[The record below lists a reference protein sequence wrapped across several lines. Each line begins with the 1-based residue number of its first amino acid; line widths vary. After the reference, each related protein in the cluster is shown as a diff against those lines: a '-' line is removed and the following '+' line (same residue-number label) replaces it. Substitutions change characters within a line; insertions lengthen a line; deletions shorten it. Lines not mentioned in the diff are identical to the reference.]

1 MAKQLNRLGR
11 SIAGA
16 VTALLLTLSVSSALA
31 SNVFTPEC
39 DEFTDASPDVE
50 ISTRVLTIRVADHG
64 LSNSAANMKD
74 SANDPADEKVVSP
87 ALAEVVD
94 VKLSDGNET
103 SSVEEDD
110 SAPVNNLPETALK
123 LPGVSAKDQPRFRR
137 QMYRTD
143 I

>member
-16 VTALLLTLSVSSALA
+16 VVALLLTLSVSSALA
-31 SNVFTPEC
+31 SNEFKPEC
-39 DEFTDASPDVE
+39 DEFSDARPDVK
-50 ISTRVLTIRVADHG
+50 IPTRALTIRVTDHG
-64 LSNSAANMKD
+64 LSNSAADMKD
-74 SANDPADEKVVSP
+74 SASDPEDEKVVSP
-87 ALAEVVD
+87 TLAEVAD
-94 VKLSDGNET
+94 VKLSDSNET

-110 SAPVNNLPETALK
+110 SIPVNNLPETALR